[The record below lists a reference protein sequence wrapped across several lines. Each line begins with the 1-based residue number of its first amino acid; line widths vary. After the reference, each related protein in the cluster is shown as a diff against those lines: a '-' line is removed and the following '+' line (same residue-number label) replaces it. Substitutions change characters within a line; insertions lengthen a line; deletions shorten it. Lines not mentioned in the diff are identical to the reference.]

1 MGLRVLI
8 APYMTTYTPKVEL
21 GLPPLPFTST
31 EPFKQLGIR
40 PAGGGKLK
48 RATGISGIGNGRV
61 KLVNKQAAAK
71 QPRKTN
77 STVGK
82 TSSKTKVYKAKKS
95 KKATG
100 YNGKFLNGNG
110 NGNGK
115 KKARTFQKAVKSA
128 RKAVSRFILGKGGRQ
143 LSRDG
148 NGRFVKGGK

>member
-31 EPFKQLGIR
+31 EPFQQLGIR
-40 PAGGGKLK
+40 PSGGGKIK

-61 KLVNKQAAAK
+61 KLVNKQTTAK
-71 QPRKTN
+71 QPGKTN

-82 TSSKTKVYKAKKS
+82 ASGKTKVYKAKKS
-95 KKATG
+95 QKSTG
-100 YNGKFLNGNG
+100 NYGKLVNG

-148 NGRFVKGGK
+148 NGRFIKGGK